1 LFEQPFRI
9 GDWLDTPAVRG
20 RIVEVN
26 WRAVHIETDTG
37 LRITPNSVLATTSF
51 TNLSRPPGAHKL
63 AITTTFST
71 ADPPDQV
78 CALLSRVAG
87 ALPQLKTGVRPTSV
101 SLAGGQYC
109 TTIGVKSA
117 ADDTAA
123 QATFLR
129 WLWYAARRESLHL
142 DGTEDQ
148 FSTAERV
155 EDALRTVVAPAL
167 RLSHTDQQ
175 SLIPYARILRY
186 GAEEIVEHDGQVP
199 EGMAF
204 LVAGRVRLTGTAED
218 GSVVPVST
226 LSEGA
231 FLGVTALT
239 RQPNPG
245 GAYAMA
251 EVTALEIAREHLEQL
266 LMNKPM
272 LLQDLGRLI
281 DERQNKVLQATRR
294 ERNSGEVD
302 GQERAASPSHMTPDT
317 RG

>member
-1 LFEQPFRI
+1 
-9 GDWLDTPAVRG
+9 
-20 RIVEVN
+20 
-26 WRAVHIETDTG
+26 
-37 LRITPNSVLATTSF
+37 
-51 TNLSRPPGAHKL
+51 
-63 AITTTFST
+63 
-71 ADPPDQV
+71 
-78 CALLSRVAG
+78 
-87 ALPQLKTGVRPTSV
+87 
-101 SLAGGQYC
+101 
-109 TTIGVKSA
+109 
-117 ADDTAA
+117 
-123 QATFLR
+123 
-129 WLWYAARRESLHL
+129 
-142 DGTEDQ
+142 
-148 FSTAERV
+148 
-155 EDALRTVVAPAL
+155 VVAPAL